1 MTDLRAGAQQALD
14 DDDAQGYIADY
25 EAALKIAYE
34 IGFENGK
41 KAQPEQQAEPF
52 SAVSIHATQTAW
64 KMGYEAAKAEMQPAQ
79 AAAELRR
86 LHESN
91 QELLAAL
98 KACAD
103 TIQTEIWNSG
113 DDECENHITK
123 YWVQLVKKARAAIA
137 KGEAK

>member
-1 MTDLRAGAQQALD
+1 MTGFKSKRQATQANMYEAVPVTI
-14 DDDAQGYIADY
+14 DDAQGYIADC

-98 KACAD
+98 KAC
-103 TIQTEIWNSG
+103 G
-113 DDECENHITK
+113 DDKEVVNATIES
-123 YWVQLVKKARAAIA
+123 Q
-137 KGEAK
+137 GELE

>member
-1 MTDLRAGAQQALD
+1 MTDLRQAAQQALD

-41 KAQPEQQAEPF
+41 KAQPEQQAEQF

-86 LHESN
+86 LHHN
-91 QELLAAL
+91 NLVLTNAL
-98 KACAD
+98 WKACAD
-103 TIQTEIWNSG
+103 DGEVVNATIESQ
-113 DDECENHITK
+113 
-123 YWVQLVKKARAAIA
+123 
-137 KGEAK
+137 GELE